1 MGWRTGE
8 LRRDRRRVAGHGEPH
23 RELTASPAAS
33 LTACAAARRDQ
44 DDNYCEQV
52 TVLAELRA
60 LLRLPGFRKL
70 FTVRLVSQAGDGMFQ
85 VGLANLLFFS
95 PESQGSATSI
105 AGAFAIMLA
114 PFTIVG
120 PFAGVFLDRW
130 QRRQVLVVGNAVR
143 VLITGTMAAL
153 MLTQGVTPAIYVL
166 GLAALSV
173 NRFLLAGL
181 SAGLPRVVQGDLLLT
196 ANALTPTLGAG
207 AAFLGGGLSFVLG
220 FAMPAGRIQDATA
233 LACACVV
240 MGCAALLGLRM
251 SRTLLGPL
259 HPADGS
265 IRNDLAMV
273 VHGLVDGARYLAA
286 RRTPG
291 QALLVMALHRFLYGV
306 VFIAAILMSR
316 NLLAQPGDRTAGL
329 ATFAM
334 VIGATGVGG
343 GLAILL
349 TAVLARRMAPQS
361 WIAVMLLVAGVS
373 QLILVPEPELAAVVT
388 AAALLGLAAQGAK
401 IAVDTIVQRDSED
414 AYRGRAF
421 AFYDVLYN
429 AAFVGAAALAAFLVP
444 DAGWSPGLFVALSLG
459 YMATAVLFGLRGTR
473 TAVIAR
479 QSQNG

>member
-1 MGWRTGE
+1 VGWPGGVAQVNFRALAPGWRGT
-8 LRRDRRRVAGHGEPH
+8 
-23 RELTASPAAS
+23 
-33 LTACAAARRDQ
+33 CAARLDG
-44 DDNYCEQV
+44 V
-52 TVLAELRA
+52 TVLAELRT

-70 FTVRLVSQAGDGMFQ
+70 FAVRLVSQAGDGMFQ

-95 PESQGSATSI
+95 PESQGSASAI
-105 AGAFAIMLA
+105 AGAFALMLA
-114 PFTIVG
+114 PFTVVG

-130 QRRQVLVVGNAVR
+130 QRRQVLVYGNAVR
-143 VLITGTMAAL
+143 VLITATMAVL

-207 AAFLGGGLSFVLG
+207 AAFLGGGLSFVLSL
-220 FAMPAGRIQDATA
+220 AMPSGRVHDATA
-233 LACACVV
+233 LACASVV
-240 MGCAALLGLRM
+240 MGCASLLGLRM

-259 HPADGS
+259 EPAVGS
-265 IRNDLAMV
+265 IRNELAV
-273 VHGLVDGARYLAA
+273 VVRGLVDGARYLAA

-306 VFIAAILMSR
+306 VFIASILMSR
-316 NLLAQPGDRTAGL
+316 NLLADPDDPTAGL
-329 ATFAM
+329 AMFAT
-334 VIGATGVGG
+334 VIAATGVGG

-361 WIAVMLLVAGVS
+361 WIAVMLLVAGAS
-373 QLILVPEPELAAVVT
+373 QLILVPEPGFAAVVT
-388 AAALLGLAAQGAK
+388 AAGLLGLAAQGAK
-401 IAVDTIVQRDSED
+401 IAVDTIVQRDAED

-459 YMATAVLFGLRGTR
+459 YVVAALLFGLRGTR
-473 TAVIAR
+473 TAALVR
-479 QSQNG
+479 QPVSG

>member
-1 MGWRTGE
+1 M
-8 LRRDRRRVAGHGEPH
+8 
-23 RELTASPAAS
+23 
-33 LTACAAARRDQ
+33 
-44 DDNYCEQV
+44 

-60 LLRLPGFRKL
+60 LLRLSGFRKL
-70 FTVRLVSQAGDGMFQ
+70 FAVRLVSQAGDGMFQ

-95 PESQGSATSI
+95 PESQGSAGAI

-130 QRRQVLVVGNAVR
+130 QRRQVLVLGNAVR
-143 VLITGTMAAL
+143 VVVTGTMAVL

-207 AAFLGGGLSFVLG
+207 AAFLGGGVGFLLG
-220 FAMPAGRIQDATA
+220 LVMPAGRVQDATA

-240 MGCAALLGLRM
+240 MGCASLLGLRM
-251 SRTLLGPL
+251 SRTLLGPVR
-259 HPADGS
+259 PAVGS
-265 IRNDLAMV
+265 IRNDLLAV
-273 VHGLVDGARYLAA
+273 ARGLADGARYLTA

-306 VFIAAILMSR
+306 VFIASILMSR
-316 NLLAQPGDRTAGL
+316 NLLAAPGDSTGGL
-329 ATFAM
+329 ATFAT
-334 VIGATGVGG
+334 VIGATGAGG

-349 TAVLARRMAPQS
+349 TAVLARRMAPQT
-361 WIAVMLLVAGVS
+361 WIATMLVLAGLS
-373 QLILVPEPELAAVVT
+373 QLILVPEPGFATVVT
-388 AAALLGLAAQGAK
+388 AAGLLGLAAQGAK

-414 AYRGRAF
+414 VYRGRAF

-444 DAGWSPGLFVALSLG
+444 DVGWSPGLFVALSVAYLAAALLFG
-459 YMATAVLFGLRGTR
+459 LKGARTAVLVRQPDRG
-473 TAVIAR
+473 
-479 QSQNG
+479 

>member
-1 MGWRTGE
+1 M
-8 LRRDRRRVAGHGEPH
+8 
-23 RELTASPAAS
+23 
-33 LTACAAARRDQ
+33 
-44 DDNYCEQV
+44 

-60 LLRLPGFRKL
+60 LLRLSGFRKL
-70 FTVRLVSQAGDGMFQ
+70 FAVRLVSQAGDGMFQ

-95 PESQGSATSI
+95 PESQGSAGAI

-130 QRRQVLVVGNAVR
+130 QRRQVLVLGNAVR
-143 VLITGTMAAL
+143 VVVTGTMAVL

-207 AAFLGGGLSFVLG
+207 AAFLGGGVGFLLG
-220 FAMPAGRIQDATA
+220 LVMPAGRVQDATA

-240 MGCAALLGLRM
+240 MGCASLLGLRM
-251 SRTLLGPL
+251 SRTLLGPVR
-259 HPADGS
+259 PAVGS
-265 IRNDLAMV
+265 IRNDLLAV
-273 VHGLVDGARYLAA
+273 ARGLADGARYLTA

-306 VFIAAILMSR
+306 VFIASILMSR
-316 NLLAQPGDRTAGL
+316 NLLAAPGDSTGGL
-329 ATFAM
+329 ATFAT
-334 VIGATGVGG
+334 VIGATGAGG

-349 TAVLARRMAPQS
+349 TAVLARRMAPQT
-361 WIAVMLLVAGVS
+361 WIAVMLLLAGLS
-373 QLILVPEPELAAVVT
+373 QLVLVPEPGFGTVV
-388 AAALLGLAAQGAK
+388 AAAGLLGLAAQGAK

-414 AYRGRAF
+414 VYRGRAF

-444 DAGWSPGLFVALSLG
+444 DVGWSPGLFVALSVAYLATALLFG
-459 YMATAVLFGLRGTR
+459 LKGARTAVL
-473 TAVIAR
+473 VR
-479 QSQNG
+479 QPDTG

>member
-1 MGWRTGE
+1 MGWPGGVAQVNFRARE
-8 LRRDRRRVAGHGEPH
+8 PRWRR
-23 RELTASPAAS
+23 
-33 LTACAAARRDQ
+33 ACAARLDG
-44 DDNYCEQV
+44 V

-70 FTVRLVSQAGDGMFQ
+70 FAVRLVSQAADGMFQ

-95 PESQGSATSI
+95 PESQGSASAI
-105 AGAFAIMLA
+105 AGAFALMLA
-114 PFTIVG
+114 PFTVVG

-130 QRRQVLVVGNAVR
+130 QRRQVLVYGNAVR
-143 VLITGTMAAL
+143 VLITATMAVL

-207 AAFLGGGLSFVLG
+207 AAFLGGGLSFVLSL
-220 FAMPAGRIQDATA
+220 AMPSGRVHDATA
-233 LACACVV
+233 LACASVV
-240 MGCAALLGLRM
+240 MGCASLLGLRM

-259 HPADGS
+259 EPAVGS
-265 IRNDLAMV
+265 IRNELANV
-273 VHGLVDGARYLAA
+273 VRGLVDGARYLAA

-306 VFIAAILMSR
+306 VFIASILMSR
-316 NLLAQPGDRTAGL
+316 NLLADPDDPTAGL
-329 ATFAM
+329 AMFAT
-334 VIGATGVGG
+334 VIAATGVGG

-361 WIAVMLLVAGVS
+361 WIAVMLLVAGLS
-373 QLILVPEPELAAVVT
+373 QLILVPEPGFAAVVT
-388 AAALLGLAAQGAK
+388 AAGLLGLAAQGAK

-459 YMATAVLFGLRGTR
+459 YVLAALLFGLRGTR
-473 TAVIAR
+473 TAALVR
-479 QSQNG
+479 QPVSG

>member
-1 MGWRTGE
+1 M
-8 LRRDRRRVAGHGEPH
+8 
-23 RELTASPAAS
+23 
-33 LTACAAARRDQ
+33 
-44 DDNYCEQV
+44 

-70 FTVRLVSQAGDGMFQ
+70 FAVRLVSQAADGMFQ

-95 PESQGSATSI
+95 PESQGSASAI
-105 AGAFAIMLA
+105 AGAFALMLA
-114 PFTIVG
+114 PFTVVG

-130 QRRQVLVVGNAVR
+130 QRRQVLVYGNAVR
-143 VLITGTMAAL
+143 VLITATMAVL

-207 AAFLGGGLSFVLG
+207 AAFLGGGLSFVLSL
-220 FAMPAGRIQDATA
+220 AMPSGRVHDATA
-233 LACACVV
+233 LACASVV
-240 MGCAALLGLRM
+240 MGCASLLGLRM

-259 HPADGS
+259 EPAVGS
-265 IRNDLAMV
+265 IRNELANV
-273 VHGLVDGARYLAA
+273 VRGLVDGARYLAA

-306 VFIAAILMSR
+306 VFIASILMSR
-316 NLLAQPGDRTAGL
+316 NLLADPDDPTAGL
-329 ATFAM
+329 AMFAT
-334 VIGATGVGG
+334 VIAATGVGG

-373 QLILVPEPELAAVVT
+373 QLVLVPEPGFATVVT
-388 AAALLGLAAQGAK
+388 AAGLLGLAAQGAK

-459 YMATAVLFGLRGTR
+459 YVLAALLFGLRGTR
-473 TAVIAR
+473 TAALVR
-479 QSQNG
+479 QPVSG

>member
-1 MGWRTGE
+1 
-8 LRRDRRRVAGHGEPH
+8 
-23 RELTASPAAS
+23 
-33 LTACAAARRDQ
+33 
-44 DDNYCEQV
+44 V

-60 LLRLPGFRKL
+60 LLRLSGFRKL
-70 FTVRLVSQAGDGMFQ
+70 FAVRLVSQAGDGMFQ

-95 PESQGSATSI
+95 PESQGSAGAI

-130 QRRQVLVVGNAVR
+130 QRRQVLVLGNAVR
-143 VLITGTMAAL
+143 VVVTGTMAVL

-207 AAFLGGGLSFVLG
+207 AAFLGGGVGFLLG
-220 FAMPAGRIQDATA
+220 LVMPAGRVQDATA

-240 MGCAALLGLRM
+240 MGCASLLGLRM
-251 SRTLLGPL
+251 SRTLLGPVR
-259 HPADGS
+259 PAVGS
-265 IRNDLAMV
+265 IRNDLLAV
-273 VHGLVDGARYLAA
+273 ARGLADGARYLTA

-306 VFIAAILMSR
+306 VFIASILMSR
-316 NLLAQPGDRTAGL
+316 NLLAAPGDSTGGL
-329 ATFAM
+329 ATFAT
-334 VIGATGVGG
+334 VIGATGAGG

-349 TAVLARRMAPQS
+349 TAVLARRMAPQT
-361 WIAVMLLVAGVS
+361 WIATMLVLAGLS
-373 QLILVPEPELAAVVT
+373 QLILVPEPGFATVVT
-388 AAALLGLAAQGAK
+388 AAGLLGLAAQGAK

-414 AYRGRAF
+414 VYRGRAF

-444 DAGWSPGLFVALSLG
+444 DVGWSPGLFVALSVAYLAAALLFG
-459 YMATAVLFGLRGTR
+459 LKGARTAVLVRQPDRG
-473 TAVIAR
+473 
-479 QSQNG
+479 

>member
-1 MGWRTGE
+1 MDTTP
-8 LRRDRRRVAGHGEPH
+8 HGP
-23 RELTASPAAS
+23 RAWSSS
-33 LTACAAARRDQ
+33 LTEPGTLPGPTDQ
-44 DDNYCEQV
+44 RPPPRWHDYYCEQV

-95 PESQGSATSI
+95 PESQGSAAAI

-114 PFTIVG
+114 PFTLVG

-130 QRRQVLVVGNAVR
+130 QRRQVLVFGNAVR
-143 VLITGTMAAL
+143 VLITGTMAVL

-220 FAMPAGRIQDATA
+220 FAVPAGRVQDATA
-233 LACACVV
+233 LTCACVV
-240 MGCAALLGLRM
+240 MGCASLLGLRM
-251 SRTLLGPL
+251 SRTLLGPVR
-259 HPADGS
+259 PAVGS
-265 IRNDLAMV
+265 IRNEVAAV
-273 VHGLVDGARYLAA
+273 ARGLVDGARYLAA

-291 QALLVMALHRFLYGV
+291 QALLAMALHRFLYGV
-306 VFIAAILMSR
+306 VFIASILMSR
-316 NLLAQPGDRTAGL
+316 NLLAEPGDRTAGL
-329 ATFAM
+329 TTFAT
-334 VIGATGVGG
+334 VIAATGIGG
-343 GLAILL
+343 GLAIVL
-349 TAVLARRMAPQS
+349 TAILARRMAPQS

-373 QLILVPEPELAAVVT
+373 QLILVPEPSFVTVVT

-444 DAGWSPGLFVALSLG
+444 DAGWSPGLFVALSVG
-459 YMATAVLFGLRGTR
+459 YVAAAIVFGMRGAR
-473 TAVIAR
+473 TATSAR
-479 QSQNG
+479 QPLDG

>member
-1 MGWRTGE
+1 M
-8 LRRDRRRVAGHGEPH
+8 
-23 RELTASPAAS
+23 
-33 LTACAAARRDQ
+33 
-44 DDNYCEQV
+44 
-52 TVLAELRA
+52 
-60 LLRLPGFRKL
+60 RLPGFRKL
-70 FTVRLVSQAGDGMFQ
+70 FTVRIVSQAGDGMFQ

-95 PESQGSATSI
+95 PESQGSAAAI

-130 QRRQVLVVGNAVR
+130 QRRQVLVFGNAVR
-143 VLITGTMAAL
+143 VLITGTMAVL

-207 AAFLGGGLSFVLG
+207 AAFLGGGISFMLG

-233 LACACVV
+233 LTGACIV
-240 MGCAALLGLRM
+240 MGCASLLGLRM
-251 SRTLLGPL
+251 SRTLLGPVR
-259 HPADGS
+259 PAVGP
-265 IRNDLAMV
+265 IHNEV
-273 VHGLVDGARYLAA
+273 VVVTRGLVDGARYLAV

-291 QALLVMALHRFLYGV
+291 QALLVMSMHRFLYGV
-306 VFIAAILMSR
+306 VFIASILMSR
-316 NLLAQPGDRTAGL
+316 NLLVEPGDRTAGL
-329 ATFAM
+329 ATFAT

-343 GLAILL
+343 GLAILF

-373 QLILVPEPELAAVVT
+373 QLILVPEPGIVTVVT

-414 AYRGRAF
+414 VYRGRAF

-429 AAFVGAAALAAFLVP
+429 AAFVGAAALAAFHVP
-444 DAGWSPGLFVALSLG
+444 DAGWSPGLFVALSVG
-459 YMATAVLFGLRGTR
+459 YTAAAILFGLRGTR
-473 TAVIAR
+473 TATLMA
-479 QSQNG
+479 QTQGG